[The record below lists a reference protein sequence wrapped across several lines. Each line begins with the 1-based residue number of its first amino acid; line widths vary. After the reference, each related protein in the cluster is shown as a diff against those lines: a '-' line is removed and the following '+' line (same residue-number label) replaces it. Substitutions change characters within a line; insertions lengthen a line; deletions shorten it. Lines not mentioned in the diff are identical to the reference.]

1 MSQTREVPDRI
12 EDRQIVALDW
22 ATIAEAPALVEQ
34 LAGVASFFKLGL
46 WLLYASGFDR
56 LLDGLVEKGKKIFL
70 DTKMFV
76 IGETVRQGVARAAE
90 RGVSFVTVHG
100 NTDIVKA
107 AADGGTGSDLKI
119 LVVPVLTSLDDA
131 ALHNLGYAAGVRELL
146 IAGAKTAW
154 ACGCDG

>member
-56 LLDGLVEKGKKIFL
+56 LLDDLVEKGKKIFL
-70 DTKMFV
+70 DTKMFD
-76 IGETVRQGVARAAE
+76 IGETVR
-90 RGVSFVTVHG
+90 RGSHALQSAVS
-100 NTDIVKA
+100 
-107 AADGGTGSDLKI
+107 
-119 LVVPVLTSLDDA
+119 
-131 ALHNLGYAAGVRELL
+131 AL
-146 IAGAKTAW
+146 
-154 ACGCDG
+154 